1 MADNAASLVVLR
13 GTTSEGEGEEATE
26 GVTETVEIDEEVAL
40 ARREEIWA
48 LKDSGRIDTP
58 FATKSLM
65 LSNCW
70 DATFERDEKTGIG
83 RIYWFVVFFCC
94 FFFCLFCLFY
104 YHCCCCCF
112 IVVIF
117 VIFIF
122 VFARSMSRN

>member
-104 YHCCCCCF
+104 DHCC
-112 IVVIF
+112 F
-117 VIFIF
+117 VANSQPIL
-122 VFARSMSRN
+122 VLL